1 MRLAMLRAKP
11 SFRKCHGMRG
21 GPRVIVRLLQ
31 NVRVGRLVWPWNPVC
46 NAVEW
51 HRCNWQLSR
60 RRLMTLTLH
69 LPPELEQRLIQEARR
84 QGLPLDAYTLELLDT
99 HLPPK
104 AQRLELVTLLD
115 AWIAEGDSEEPR
127 ETGEYL
133 VRVLDED
140 CLANRKL
147 FPPELKDVTW

>member
-1 MRLAMLRAKP
+1 
-11 SFRKCHGMRG
+11 
-21 GPRVIVRLLQ
+21 
-31 NVRVGRLVWPWNPVC
+31 
-46 NAVEW
+46 
-51 HRCNWQLSR
+51 
-60 RRLMTLTLH
+60 MTLALH
-69 LPPELEQRLIQEARR
+69 LPPALEQRLIQEAKR
-84 QGLPLDAYTLELLDT
+84 QALRLDAYTLELLDT

-115 AWIAEGDSEEPR
+115 AWIAEGDSEESR

-140 CLANRKL
+140 RLANRKL